1 MSFMRIINIRG
12 AGKAGN
18 NQRGFCMRVS
28 GKETRAYVL
37 FRQGNSVGTD
47 GSTDV
52 HTRRDAGLPGSF
64 RHPCSVCALQGV
76 SALPQQFGFPPAS
89 HVFPRSRGGKKTRKC

>member
-52 HTRRDAGLPGSF
+52 HPRRDAGLPGSF